1 MTPSRRGLIGGLA
14 GGVGGLALG
23 GCGRGDGGEAQAA
36 PASPPPASLKAVAPF
51 PVGCAATLQHLSD
64 PADAALL
71 IRHFSQITA
80 EWEMKMEYI
89 LRDDGGFRFDAPDA
103 IAAFARDHDMRLFG
117 HNLVWYAQS
126 APAFERIDG
135 QSKAFADAYRT
146 YILAVAGRY
155 RGQAVGWDVVNEPVL
170 DDGSGLRDCL
180 WSRNLGGAD
189 YIRRAF
195 DHAREADPGAV
206 LMINDYNLESL
217 PRKRATFLR
226 LVETLLKAGAPI
238 NGIGTQTHLA
248 TDLPPGAV
256 TTALRDL
263 AGLGLAIHV
272 SELDISLN
280 RDHAAFAAQADKRT
294 RQYRLAHEMAAAFAA
309 LPAAQR
315 FGFTLWGLRDDQ
327 SWLRSAKENPS
338 APWDAP
344 LAFDDSG
351 RPKAMLAA
359 LAAGFSRRGSG

>member
-1 MTPSRRGLIGGLA
+1 MTPTRRALIGGLSATGLGAA
-14 GGVGGLALG
+14 GLV
-23 GCGRGDGGEAQAA
+23 GCGRSGEGQAQAQT
-36 PASPPPASLKAVAPF
+36 PSPEIASLKAAARF
-51 PVGCAATLQHLSD
+51 PVGCAVTLQHLND
-64 PADAALL
+64 PTDAALVA
-71 IRHFSQITA
+71 RHFSQVTA

-89 LRDDGGFRFDAPDA
+89 LQDDGGFRFDAPDA
-103 IAAFARDHDMRLFG
+103 LAAFARAQGLRLFG
-117 HNLVWYAQS
+117 HNLIWYAQGS
-126 APAFERIDG
+126 PAFARIDG
-135 QSKAFADAYRT
+135 QPKAFADAYRN

-189 YIRRAF
+189 YIRRAL

-206 LMINDYNLESL
+206 LLINDYNLESL

-226 LVETLLKAGAPI
+226 LVEGLLKAGAPI
-238 NGIGTQTHLA
+238 GGIGTQTHLA
-248 TDLPPGAV
+248 TDLPAGAV
-256 TTALRDL
+256 TACFKDL
-263 AGLGLAIHV
+263 ATLGLPIHV

-280 RDHAAFAAQADKRT
+280 RDQSAFRSVADKRA
-294 RQYRLAHEMAAAFAA
+294 RQYRLAHEAAAAFAA

-315 FGFTLWGLRDDQ
+315 FGFTLWGLRDAE
-327 SWLRSAKENPS
+327 SWLRGPKENPA

-351 RPKAMLAA
+351 RAKPLLAA
-359 LAAGFSRRGSG
+359 LAAGFGGP